1 MPNTFLNPPSRYNYR
16 KVLLKHQMKQ
26 YKQCTRE
33 GIVTLSGNL
42 ISSVLLELFQNK
54 LSFRKQIQ
62 MLNTSYLSS
71 LITVQGIA
79 RFLSVFLWQKVT
91 ITCLLYYLLN
101 SIQNYNNHLWISN
114 NCRNGFYCYLSA
126 FLYAWSRP
134 PNSRHRWSHR
144 LYERI
149 YNLEEIGAKRIQWC
163 PGYSWCNINIQVVQ
177 IFCYLHMLHLL
188 FSLGIGIYLA
198 VLCGSETKT
207 GDTTSNICVW
217 KW

>member
-91 ITCLLYYLLN
+91 ITCCIICWTQFRTTTTTCEFQTTVEMGSTVIWVLFCMLDPGHPIQGIDEVTGFMKE
-101 SIQNYNNHLWISN
+101 SITWL
-114 NCRNGFYCYLSA
+114 
-126 FLYAWSRP
+126 
-134 PNSRHRWSHR
+134 
-144 LYERI
+144 
-149 YNLEEIGAKRIQWC
+149 
-163 PGYSWCNINIQVVQ
+163 
-177 IFCYLHMLHLL
+177 
-188 FSLGIGIYLA
+188 
-198 VLCGSETKT
+198 
-207 GDTTSNICVW
+207 
-217 KW
+217 

>member
-33 GIVTLSGNL
+33 GTLSGNL

-188 FSLGIGIYLA
+188 FSLGIFYLFGCA
-198 VLCGSETKT
+198 
-207 GDTTSNICVW
+207 VW
-217 KW
+217 KWDKDRWYHK

>member
-33 GIVTLSGNL
+33 GTLSGNL

-79 RFLSVFLWQKVT
+79 RFLSVFL
-91 ITCLLYYLLN
+91 
-101 SIQNYNNHLWISN
+101 
-114 NCRNGFYCYLSA
+114 
-126 FLYAWSRP
+126 
-134 PNSRHRWSHR
+134 
-144 LYERI
+144 
-149 YNLEEIGAKRIQWC
+149 
-163 PGYSWCNINIQVVQ
+163 
-177 IFCYLHMLHLL
+177 
-188 FSLGIGIYLA
+188 
-198 VLCGSETKT
+198 
-207 GDTTSNICVW
+207 
-217 KW
+217 

>member
-33 GIVTLSGNL
+33 GTLSGNL

-91 ITCLLYYLLN
+91 IACLLYYLLN

-188 FSLGIGIYLA
+188 FSLGIFYLFGCA
-198 VLCGSETKT
+198 
-207 GDTTSNICVW
+207 VW
-217 KW
+217 KWDKDRWYHK